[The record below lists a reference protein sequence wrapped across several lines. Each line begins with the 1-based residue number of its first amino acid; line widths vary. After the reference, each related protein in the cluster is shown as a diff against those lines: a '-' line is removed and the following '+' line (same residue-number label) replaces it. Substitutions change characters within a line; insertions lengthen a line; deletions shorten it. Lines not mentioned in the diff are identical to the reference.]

1 LLKKVSLAI
10 AAMAMLC
17 LVAPSLHAQQAAA
30 PAPQMNT
37 GLIKHTL
44 LRKSDVPGSNYV
56 TVMTLTEIAPN
67 SPIPRHTHPRVE
79 IGYVI
84 SGHLGPSRPG
94 GRRPAG
100 AASES
105 RRYLLE
111 SGRRAAW
118 RQDLRP
124 ESQAHRRLRR
134 REG

>member
-1 LLKKVSLAI
+1 
-10 AAMAMLC
+10 MAMLC

-84 SGHLGPSRPG
+84 SGHL
-94 GRRPAG
+94 
-100 AASES
+100 
-105 RRYLLE
+105 
-111 SGRRAAW
+111 
-118 RQDLRP
+118 DLAVDGQP
-124 ESQAHRRLRR
+124 V
-134 REG
+134 